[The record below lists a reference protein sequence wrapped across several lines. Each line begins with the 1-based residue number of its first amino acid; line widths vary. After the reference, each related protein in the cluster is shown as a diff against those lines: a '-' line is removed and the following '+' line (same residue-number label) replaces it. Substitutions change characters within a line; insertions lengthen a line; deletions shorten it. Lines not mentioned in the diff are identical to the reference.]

1 MEILKQKTHTIQDCK
16 VMLDFDLAALYE
28 VETRVLNQAV
38 SRNSSRFPDDFMFR
52 LSQNE
57 WESMSSQFV
66 MTSSSR
72 RPKKAL
78 PYAFTEQGIAM
89 LSSVLRSE
97 RAVQTNI
104 LIMRTFVLIRH
115 YALSHKELS
124 EKLRELEGKFADVY
138 QTLGYFLDKNR
149 LENGQADRKRI
160 GY

>member
-1 MEILKQKTHTIQDCK
+1 
-16 VMLDFDLAALYE
+16 MLDFDLAALYE

-52 LSQNE
+52 LSQYE
-57 WESMSSQFV
+57 WERMSSQNV

-89 LSSVLRSE
+89 LASVLRSE
-97 RAVQTNI
+97 RAVQMNI
-104 LIMRTFVLIRH
+104 LIMRTFVLIRQ

-124 EKLRELEGKFADVY
+124 EKLRELEEKFAEVY
-138 QTLGYFLDKNR
+138 QTLGYLLDHNR
-149 LENGQADRKRI
+149 MEKKQGERKRI